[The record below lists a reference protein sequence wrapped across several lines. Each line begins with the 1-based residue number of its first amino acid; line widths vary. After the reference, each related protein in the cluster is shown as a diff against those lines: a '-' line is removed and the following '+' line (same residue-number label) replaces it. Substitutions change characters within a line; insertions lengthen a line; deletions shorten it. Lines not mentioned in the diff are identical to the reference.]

1 MGGPPSLV
9 LDVDAL
15 LADGAQLAA
24 LGHEH
29 HDERYGT
36 AREQAEP

>member
-1 MGGPPSLV
+1 MWSSLV

-36 AREQAEP
+36 AREESEP